1 MALSVSRWRSVRRTG
16 RSKPLRLKYRAHV
29 PQRPFVV
36 ARRSEH
42 TRQSVG
48 TAPVVARDRFLG
60 DAVGIAEALGN
71 ILDAALGIGKGCCE
85 STNVVFETPHMV
97 IGESTHSMSR
107 LG

>member
-1 MALSVSRWRSVRRTG
+1 
-16 RSKPLRLKYRAHV
+16 
-29 PQRPFVV
+29 
-36 ARRSEH
+36 
-42 TRQSVG
+42 
-48 TAPVVARDRFLG
+48 LG